1 MPYIYKI
8 TNKVNGKIYIGKT
21 VLSVQKRWSQH
32 CIDCGKEDKS
42 KRPLYSAM
50 RKYGIESFYVE
61 QVEECPEEILSDRER
76 YWIEYYGSFKNGYNA
91 TIGGDG
97 KAYIDR
103 QLVTNLYKE
112 YQNIKTVSE
121 LMGVNY
127 FTVRN
132 ILVENHVQIVPH
144 YQPGTGVIML
154 DKYNGSPIK
163 AFSSYIEAATYL
175 VDNGLSSCGLS
186 GLGSHISDV
195 CKGRRKSAAGFKWMA
210 LN

>member
-21 VLSVQKRWSQH
+21 VLSIQKRWQQH
-32 CIDCGKEDKS
+32 CSDCGKEDKG

-50 RKYGIESFYVE
+50 RKYGVENFYIE
-61 QVEECPEEILSDRER
+61 QVEECSEEILSDRER

-91 TIGGDG
+91 TLGGDG

-103 QLVTNLYKE
+103 QLVASLYQE

-127 FTVRN
+127 FTVRYILMENN
-132 ILVENHVQIVPH
+132 IQIVPH
-144 YQPGTGVIML
+144 PHSKTGVVML
-154 DKYNGSPIK
+154 DKHSGQPIR
-163 AFSSYIEAATYL
+163 AFSSYMEAAVYL
-175 VDNGLSSCGLS
+175 VENGLSSCGLS

-195 CKGRRKSAAGFKWMA
+195 CKGRRKTAAGFKWAA

>member
-32 CIDCGKEDKS
+32 CSDYGKEDKS

-61 QVEECPEEILSDRER
+61 QVEECPEEILADRER

-91 TIGGDG
+91 TLGGDG

-103 QLVTNLYKE
+103 RLVESLYQE

-121 LMGVNY
+121 LMGINY

-132 ILVENHVQIVPH
+132 ILVENHIQIVPH
-144 YQPGTGVIML
+144 PHPSTGVIML
-154 DKYNGSPIK
+154 DKHSGSPIK

-195 CKGRRKSAAGFKWMA
+195 CKGRRKTAAGFKWMA